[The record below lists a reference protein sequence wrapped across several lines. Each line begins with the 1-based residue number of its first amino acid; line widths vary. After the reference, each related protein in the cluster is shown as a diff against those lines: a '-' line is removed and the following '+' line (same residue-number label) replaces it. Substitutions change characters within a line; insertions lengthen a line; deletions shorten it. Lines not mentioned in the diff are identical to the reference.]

1 MFSLAYYCYLP
12 TTDSLIAL
20 DKSQRFSAKEQTSM
34 NSMLAMVL
42 PFVFQYLFSL
52 IFVILLTCIAKIK
65 LI

>member
-34 NSMLAMVL
+34 NSMLAMV
-42 PFVFQYLFSL
+42 Y
-52 IFVILLTCIAKIK
+52 CENKIN
-65 LI
+65 LNFLSFY